1 MVELV
6 ESHDYGRQKQ
16 RIASARTLDET
27 LVAPTFIL
35 AQNPGAYRVIYGS
48 NDIRLLKTE
57 AGFGIPPLSLW
68 FRFNQGENKVYL
80 LWIEKRP
87 ADN

>member
-16 RIASARTLDET
+16 RIESARTLDET

-48 NDIRLLKTE
+48 NDI
-57 AGFGIPPLSLW
+57 
-68 FRFNQGENKVYL
+68 
-80 LWIEKRP
+80 
-87 ADN
+87 